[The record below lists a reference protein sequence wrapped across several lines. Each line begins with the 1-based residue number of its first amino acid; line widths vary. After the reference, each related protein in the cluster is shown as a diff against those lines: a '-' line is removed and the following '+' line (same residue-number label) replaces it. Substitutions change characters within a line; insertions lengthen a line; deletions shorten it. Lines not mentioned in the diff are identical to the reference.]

1 MPIHFIFPSQIISS
15 YFVYLYLN
23 IYKVGKCELNYQS
36 NVLKVYKNILKSRN
50 FVKICEKNNANQVMQ
65 FSKNNN
71 AILH

>member
-1 MPIHFIFPSQIISS
+1 MFF
-15 YFVYLYLN
+15 
-23 IYKVGKCELNYQS
+23 
-36 NVLKVYKNILKSRN
+36 KVYKNILKSRN